1 MHSWVTS
8 DGSRDLYSPHP
19 SETLQANLMSP
30 AATAAAAAAFAKS
43 SYGASSMLNGY
54 ASTQGY
60 AEDNKKFIYSFP
72 YNPSTYN
79 KSYYASYKND
89 SLAAANDSL
98 MGQTI
103 ASGSALGSAASGLGS
118 GSSSPSVARP
128 PASKGLPL
136 STIATAPSVPL
147 PSSSLRHETL
157 LRSEIHE
164 PKKEGELGA
173 TASAA
178 HLYYNEEMKCQIIPS
193 DTVY

>member
-1 MHSWVTS
+1 
-8 DGSRDLYSPHP
+8 
-19 SETLQANLMSP
+19 
-30 AATAAAAAAFAKS
+30 
-43 SYGASSMLNGY
+43 
-54 ASTQGY
+54 
-60 AEDNKKFIYSFP
+60 
-72 YNPSTYN
+72 
-79 KSYYASYKND
+79 
-89 SLAAANDSL
+89 

-103 ASGSALGSAASGLGS
+103 ASGSALGGAASGLGS

-173 TASAA
+173 V
-178 HLYYNEEMKCQIIPS
+178 NFNNMIPVNKLNRVMV
-193 DTVY
+193 DGLGG